1 MLNKDTLSKLQEKCF
16 RMSTA
21 QTAQHDWEQDETGY
35 TSSEDEDNSR
45 NAKASVRPIKS
56 SNFKTRTNN
65 KISMDS
71 DTYVDNSMI
80 PTLHYA
86 PGISSNFEC

>member
-1 MLNKDTLSKLQEKCF
+1 
-16 RMSTA
+16 MSTA

-45 NAKASVRPIKS
+45 NAKASVRPIKGS
-56 SNFKTRTNN
+56 QFTPRTN
-65 KISMDS
+65 KRIPMES
-71 DTYVDNSMI
+71 DTYVDTSLI

-86 PGISSNFEC
+86 PGNILYSKHKHSNIDAWG